1 MPRFDRAIPPGG
13 EGKITLQVKTTGY
26 QGKITR
32 GAKVYSNDPR
42 SQIETISIGV
52 FVRVSI
58 RVSPRSVNFRGE
70 AGQIFT
76 KTVHIRSGLKKPLS
90 LEPANFDLD
99 KKVQYRIEPIQ
110 EGKNFRVVFTN
121 IPGSAGTYRGF
132 LKLKTNYT
140 DPGTLLY
147 TCLNE
152 HPSLNKFYNRF
163 IFSDRGLIYS

>member
-13 EGKITLQVKTTGY
+13 EGKITLQVKTAGY

-42 SQIETISIGV
+42 NQPESISIGL

-70 AGQIFT
+70 AGQTLT
-76 KTVHIRSGLKKPLS
+76 KTVHIRSGLNKPLTI
-90 LEPANFDLD
+90 EPTVFDLD
-99 KKVQYRIEPIQ
+99 KKVQYRIEPVQ
-110 EGKNFRVVFTN
+110 EGKNFRIVFTN
-121 IPGSAGTYRGF
+121 IPGSAENYRGF

-140 DPGTLLY
+140 EKPEIMIPIRGKFKSKS
-147 TCLNE
+147 
-152 HPSLNKFYNRF
+152 SL
-163 IFSDRGLIYS
+163 